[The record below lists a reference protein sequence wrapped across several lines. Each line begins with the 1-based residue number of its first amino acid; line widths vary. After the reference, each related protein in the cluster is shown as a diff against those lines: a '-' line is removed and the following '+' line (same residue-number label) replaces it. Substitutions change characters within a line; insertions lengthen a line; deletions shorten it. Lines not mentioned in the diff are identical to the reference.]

1 MTSLNVAS
9 EYDNFT
15 SSLWRE
21 GQEVTS
27 LEGVAVKLVLFSVMV
42 TISVLTAVGNALVL
56 YAVRV
61 NVRLQTVGD
70 TCEVFSSST

>member
-1 MTSLNVAS
+1 MTSLNVES

-27 LEGVAVKLVLFSVMV
+27 LEGVVVKLVLFSVMV

-56 YAVRV
+56 YAVHV
-61 NVRLQTVGD
+61 NVRLQTVSD
-70 TCEVFSSST
+70 TCGVFISSS

>member
-21 GQEVTS
+21 GQEVTP
-27 LEGVAVKLVLFSVMV
+27 LEGVAVKLVLFCVMV
-42 TISVLTAVGNALVL
+42 TISVLTAVGNAMVL

-70 TCEVFSSST
+70 LDLILI